1 MSEFYIQ
8 KKDWKR
14 IIGFAKARE
23 QECGDEI
30 GGMAIATKDKEDD
43 WWIKNPVILKQT
55 TTGGTCT
62 LDKNELAEFY
72 VDMASKYGTNIQF
85 VWWHSHAKMGAFW
98 SGTDTNT
105 MEEYKSGDWSMFLV
119 VNVREEYKFRIQY
132 WNPIE
137 LGEDIDLNIVKKNKD
152 IVIPKSILKEI
163 EEKCFKKEVVRNNYT
178 QHHYLNGNQSS
189 LFQDKYA
196 TNKKNSEKDELLDAV
211 GLILEGGGC
220 WGYGTEGYTIQSDPV
235 DFLIFQLDIGN
246 SNYCDGTLQYERYKS
261 ILSEFNSTL
270 RQLEGVKSP
279 KLRVQ
284 IYPRK
289 ELLDVIMTSNP
300 IDFIELDGIPI
311 QHVFELERPEENAAL
326 GGLI

>member
-30 GGMAIATKDKEDD
+30 GGMAIAIKDKEDD

-62 LDKNELAEFY
+62 LDKDELAEFY

-137 LGEDIDLNIVKKNKD
+137 LGEDIDLNVVQKD
-152 IVIPKSILKEI
+152 KDVVIPKSILKEI
-163 EEKCFKKEVVRNNYT
+163 EEKCSKETVIRNGYK
-178 QHHYLNGNQSS
+178 QSRYLNGAQSS
-189 LFQDKYA
+189 LFHGK
-196 TNKKNSEKDELLDAV
+196 SEKNDLLDAV
-211 GLILEGGGC
+211 GLILEGGSC
-220 WGYGTEGYTIQSDPV
+220 WGYGTEGYTIQADPV
-235 DFLIFQLDIGN
+235 DFLMLQLDIGN
-246 SNYCDGTLQYERYKS
+246 SNYCDGTIQYEHYKK

-270 RQLEGVKSP
+270 RQLEGINSP

-284 IYPRK
+284 IYPKK
-289 ELLDVIMTSNP
+289 ELLDIIMTSNP
-300 IDFIELDGIPI
+300 IDFIELDGVPI
-311 QHVFELERPEENAAL
+311 QTVYEKERPEATALL
-326 GGLI
+326 GGY